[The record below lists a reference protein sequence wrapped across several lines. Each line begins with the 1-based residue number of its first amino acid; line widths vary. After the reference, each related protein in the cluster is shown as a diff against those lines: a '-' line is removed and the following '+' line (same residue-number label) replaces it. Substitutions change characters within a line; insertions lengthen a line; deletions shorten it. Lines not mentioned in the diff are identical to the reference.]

1 MVINWDYFIG
11 KDGRLKFKRM
21 PKPKRT
27 VNISDV
33 SDNPFDAASLKNMME
48 CSKNLDEYNKYWKED
63 YSYFFENYYEVEIEE
78 FGDYFDRN
86 INNFLGELKFLQGN
100 YFLVEGLF
108 YWWKFNGDDGEKG
121 SIEDRKTWKIFR
133 LKKDIKNAVLTEE
146 EKIFL
151 KFIELGFIETNTTNE
166 KKYLYEFI
174 KDANVQDLNYIAI
187 KNNIVTIGKKQDKL
201 NALIK
206 AVADGLIKNTLI
218 DIYRPT
224 KIFDKWFNGLQVK
237 YIETIEQALETFK
250 YPEIYIASV
259 WREVIDNNAPDD
271 FQLIKSVI
279 EMRQKKYLN
288 LLKEIDIKKKAESE
302 RLISSGEHLTINSI
316 YDVNKEKI
324 KKANVIVFTDNVDDA
339 TKKKYEEINNEIQEE
354 RLEEF
359 KIVEERKKKV
369 HDKYKSKKNQTKEI
383 QEFYKYLTIF
393 AVIFFILVVL
403 NFS

>member
-250 YPEIYIASV
+250 YPEI
-259 WREVIDNNAPDD
+259 
-271 FQLIKSVI
+271 
-279 EMRQKKYLN
+279 
-288 LLKEIDIKKKAESE
+288 
-302 RLISSGEHLTINSI
+302 
-316 YDVNKEKI
+316 
-324 KKANVIVFTDNVDDA
+324 
-339 TKKKYEEINNEIQEE
+339 
-354 RLEEF
+354 
-359 KIVEERKKKV
+359 
-369 HDKYKSKKNQTKEI
+369 
-383 QEFYKYLTIF
+383 
-393 AVIFFILVVL
+393 
-403 NFS
+403 